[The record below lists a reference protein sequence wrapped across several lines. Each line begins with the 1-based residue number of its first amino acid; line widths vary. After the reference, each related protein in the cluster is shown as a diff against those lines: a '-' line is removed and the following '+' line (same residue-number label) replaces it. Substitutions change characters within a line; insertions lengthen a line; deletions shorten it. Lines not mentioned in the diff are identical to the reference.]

1 MEYYSKFKNAVVYV
15 SDFQRYQI
23 PGRGGDIW
31 AAQPPLK
38 LQKHSLFPGKS
49 FSPLLYNMLWNL
61 SEVVIKKI

>member
-1 MEYYSKFKNAVVYV
+1 MLLFTLVIFNVNKSL
-15 SDFQRYQI
+15 
-23 PGRGGDIW
+23 GGGDIW